1 MIKLIKYI
9 KNIIIISNIKAI
21 SIRMSNI
28 RCNMIIKMGA
38 EESRGSSF
46 QEYRS
51 RIKNNT
57 ILAKT
62 TEADTTSDTKTF
74 SYVAHKRTSGKDG

>member
-1 MIKLIKYI
+1 
-9 KNIIIISNIKAI
+9 
-21 SIRMSNI
+21 MSNI
-28 RCNMIIKMGA
+28 RCNMIIKMES

-51 RIKNNT
+51 RRKSNT
-57 ILAKT
+57 VLAKT

-74 SYVAHKRTSGKDG
+74 SYILCRQMSGKDG